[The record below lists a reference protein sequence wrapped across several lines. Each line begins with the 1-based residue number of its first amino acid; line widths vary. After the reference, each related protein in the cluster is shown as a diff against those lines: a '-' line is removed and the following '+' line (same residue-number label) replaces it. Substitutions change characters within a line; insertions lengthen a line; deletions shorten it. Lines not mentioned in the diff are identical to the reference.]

1 MPASAPLV
9 RGFGVASVAALLL
22 AGCTGSGEDSYAD
35 LDREAADGDALPAAV
50 LAEATYLDASSSRY
64 VGEDDGVA
72 LWLARGADPDVHL
85 CLVAVPEDEDW
96 VVGCGYEVFGQSV
109 GTFAVRPDGAEPPEG
124 FTAVSENVYR
134 LEG

>member
-1 MPASAPLV
+1 MPGSPALARALA
-9 RGFGVASVAALLL
+9 VAALAALLL
-22 AGCTGSGEDSYAD
+22 AGCTGGGEDGYAD

-72 LWLARGADPDVHL
+72 LWIARGADPDVHL

-96 VVGCGYEVFGQSV
+96 VVGCGYEVFGRSV
-109 GTFAVRPDGAEPPEG
+109 GTFALLPDGAEAPDHATP
-124 FTAVSENVYR
+124 VSANVYR

>member
-1 MPASAPLV
+1 MPGSPALARALAA
-9 RGFGVASVAALLL
+9 GALAALLL
-22 AGCTGSGEDSYAD
+22 AGCTGGGEDGYAD
-35 LDREAADGDALPAAV
+35 LDREAADGDALPAVV

-72 LWLARGADPDVHL
+72 LWIARGMDPDVHL

-96 VVGCGYEVFGQSV
+96 VVGCGYEVFGRSV
-109 GTFAVRPDGAEPPEG
+109 GTFALLPDGAEAPDRAAP
-124 FTAVSENVYR
+124 VSANVYR